1 MEGLLL
7 FPTDFRNATMTRTFS
22 HEYLFISWQVLYE
35 CRSLIHGKWPAF
47 TCRKGVG
54 EGFKSR
60 LAYTWIGVSYLSIG
74 FYFFGISVYQLIG
87 RSGASGFSSF
97 LMVVNHAFG
106 TRSMSWMLMAFVPIF
121 GMIFDVC
128 FKVFSNMYYP
138 TQTQIHVELEAKEKL
153 MKRRRVADRKSVV

>member
-1 MEGLLL
+1 M
-7 FPTDFRNATMTRTFS
+7 
-22 HEYLFISWQVLYE
+22 
-35 CRSLIHGKWPAF
+35 
-47 TCRKGVG
+47 
-54 EGFKSR
+54 SR

-121 GMIFDVC
+121 GMIFDVS

-138 TQTQIHVELEAKEKL
+138 TQTQIHVELESKEKK
-153 MKRRRVADRKSVV
+153 MNRRRSRAVAIRRSLGLSQASHEAMASDP